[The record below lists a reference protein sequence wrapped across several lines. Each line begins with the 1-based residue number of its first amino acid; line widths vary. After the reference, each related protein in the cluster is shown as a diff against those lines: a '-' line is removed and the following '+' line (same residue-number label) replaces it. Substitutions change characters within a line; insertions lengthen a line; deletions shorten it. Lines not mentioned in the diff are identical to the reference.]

1 MKLGLVVKNESHSF
15 KIKRAMAI
23 FVHEGG
29 AKSKN
34 SKILKSQNL
43 AQNAIS
49 NHYIWYIW
57 YIALA
62 FLKIYLG
69 LYLALTMATIISST
83 RKKQVSQNF
92 VLCNH
97 QIDINI
103 PNFSLICKPLGGRT
117 MSQD

>member
-49 NHYIWYIW
+49 NNYIWYK
-57 YIALA
+57 ATLA

-83 RKKQVSQNF
+83 GKKQVSQNF

-103 PNFSLICKPLGGRT
+103 PNFSLICKPPGGRT

>member
-49 NHYIWYIW
+49 NYYIWYK
-57 YIALA
+57 ATLA